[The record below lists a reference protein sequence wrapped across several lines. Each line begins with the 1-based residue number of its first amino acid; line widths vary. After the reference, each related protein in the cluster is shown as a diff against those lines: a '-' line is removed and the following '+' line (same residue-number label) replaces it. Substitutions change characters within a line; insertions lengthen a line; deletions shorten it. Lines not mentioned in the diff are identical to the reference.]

1 MSSGKR
7 KAVSRNAIL
16 LMAGPGKDGKEGEFV
31 ELAKAAGYNVVN
43 VIRQR
48 RAIDSRFYV
57 GSGKLMQ
64 VKQLMVDHGVTH
76 VITYDKLKPSQF
88 NNLRRELKVNVM
100 DRVQLILEIFNERA
114 GDMESKLQIRLAE
127 LYNQLPLLREYVRHA
142 KRGEQ
147 IGFMGLGEYAID
159 AYYKHVLKQIA
170 VIRRRLDD
178 VMVAQ
183 ADRISRRKE
192 VGMPQVAITG
202 YTMAG
207 KTSLFNLLTRESKG
221 IDGRPF
227 ATLST
232 YSRLVSFHG
241 KRAILTDT
249 IGFIDDLPPL
259 LIKSFY
265 ATISEVTYADVVLLV
280 VDASEEDEEVKRKLS
295 VSLNVFD
302 SLAVNRQRVLA
313 VMNKIDLL
321 SPADLP
327 RVNDLAS
334 RLGLRFV
341 DVSAKMGIGID
352 ELKFVVG
359 KMLDDYV
366 TVRLR
371 GDVPEWAFKVATVLG
386 SDGDGLMLLI
396 NKVYL
401 PKLSKEAKIELIR
414 NDIIY

>member
-1 MSSGKR
+1 
-7 KAVSRNAIL
+7 
-16 LMAGPGKDGKEGEFV
+16 MAGPGKDGKEGEFA
-31 ELAKAAGYNVVN
+31 ELARAAGYNVVD

-48 RAIDSRFYV
+48 RTIDSRFYV

-64 VKQLMVDHGVTH
+64 VKQLMADRGVTH

-114 GDMESKLQIRLAE
+114 GDMESKLQVRLAE

-170 VIRRRLDD
+170 VIRRRLDEL
-178 VMVAQ
+178 MIAQ
-183 ADRISRRKE
+183 ADRIRRRKE

-207 KTSLFNLLTRESKG
+207 KTSLFNLLARESKG

-280 VDASEEDEEVKRKLS
+280 VDASEEDAEIKRKLS

-321 SPADLP
+321 SPADLS
-327 RVNDLAS
+327 RINGLAS
-334 RLGLRFV
+334 RFGLRFV
-341 DVSAKMGIGID
+341 DISAKMGIGID
-352 ELKFVVG
+352 ELKSIVG
-359 KMLDDYV
+359 EMLEDYV
-366 TVRLR
+366 TVKLR

-386 SDGDGLMLLI
+386 SDGDGLTLLI

-414 NDIIY
+414 NDVSD